1 MTNIQE
7 LGKYGISSQVIRIW
21 EESGIRSLL
30 PVQQQA
36 IEKGVLEGASLLVIA
51 PTSSG
56 KTFIGEIAAYKRA
69 KEQAQVLY
77 LVPLKAIGE
86 EKFADFK
93 TKYED
98 YGINVVISSSDHR
111 EFDEDIKRGD
121 FHIAILT
128 YEKLVAL
135 LVTNPEILRYCGLL
149 IVDEIQM
156 LADKTRGPELELLLT
171 KILLSREGGDL
182 QIVALSAT
190 LNGVEDL
197 GKWLGLEPLRSNER
211 PVELREGIY
220 TPDGRFVY
228 RGWKNSKKMGEERF
242 PSLASPDHTTMLDA
256 LVEYLVDKGE
266 QVLIFLSTREDTVT
280 IAERLATKVLTLP
293 PVSEAIG
300 ALDELEGTGARDTL
314 KEVLRGGVAF
324 HNADLLVEE
333 RLLVERFF
341 REGAIRV
348 VCATSTLAMGVN
360 MPAKTVIVA
369 DIWKWARD
377 ERTQRWVREPIS
389 VAEYKNAS
397 GRAGRYALQDD
408 FGRSVLIAK
417 TEFEY
422 DSYWAKYVVGQLERV
437 VSQFGEQP
445 LDLQVLD
452 LIASK
457 ICQTTEEAVKFLL
470 KTFAGYQKWTL
481 ETTRQEISGK
491 IRDSI
496 ERNARAQTI
505 VRKDGVL
512 TATEQGRVCA
522 SRRISL
528 ETLEYLRKWLKSVEA
543 FDNLETIYVA
553 AQTEEL
559 ARVSF
564 RMSTPEFHS
573 NKYID
578 YLRQIETERLVSSF
592 ITDDI
597 PSDQQTL
604 GYEKTKRLKMALIAY
619 CWIQGH
625 SLRELE
631 GSFQEKAGPIR
642 RLTAENLSWIV
653 DTMADLATVTGR
665 PREFAEQLKV
675 IADRLVYGVPKE
687 ALLIAKLRVRGINRS
702 EMMQL
707 LKHGYDSPDK
717 ILDAELSAFDG
728 VISRTRANRLRDELR
743 KHIKDTL
750 ERQKRG
756 HITRLERLK
765 VDSGVIKNIYE
776 AEGKAL
782 EMAMEDLFSPP
793 FWHLAFERIS
803 QQDQRKGRPDFLLYT
818 VDNEIIACEVTA
830 KERNDHHI
838 DKGKAE
844 KILGSAAWRPPIA
857 RVVIGRPDFHELAI
871 DNARNI
877 VAEGMNYK
885 LVPMYV
891 LAEMYVRVHEGRLTS
906 KDVESILRNEQGYL
920 TFENLDK
927 YSRAS

>member
-1 MTNIQE
+1 MTNIQD

-21 EESGIRSLL
+21 EESGIKSLL

-36 IEKGVLEGASLLVIA
+36 IEKGLLKGASLLVIA

-77 LVPLKAIGE
+77 LVPLKAVGE
-86 EKFADFK
+86 EKFADFRN
-93 TKYED
+93 KYED
-98 YGINVVISSSDHR
+98 YGIDVVISSSDHR
-111 EFDEDIKRGD
+111 EFDDDIKQGN

-156 LADKTRGPELELLLT
+156 LADRIRGPELELLLT
-171 KILLSREGGDL
+171 KILLSRKRGDL

-197 GKWLGLEPLRSNER
+197 GKWLGLEILRSNER
-211 PVELREGIY
+211 PIELREGIY
-220 TPDGRFVY
+220 TSDGRFVY
-228 RGWKNSKKMGEERF
+228 REWNSKRVGEEEF

-266 QVLIFLSTREDTVT
+266 QVLVFLSTREDTVT
-280 IAERLATKVLTLP
+280 TAERLATKVLTLP

-300 ALDELEGTGARDTL
+300 TLDELEGTGARDTL

-324 HNADLLVEE
+324 HNADLLAEE

-360 MPAKTVIVA
+360 MPAKTVVVA
-369 DIWKWARD
+369 DIWKWMRD
-377 ERTQRWVREPIS
+377 ERTQRWGREPIS

-457 ICQTTEEAVKFLL
+457 MCQTTEETVQFLL
-470 KTFAGYQKWTL
+470 KTFAGHQRWTL

-528 ETLEYLRKWLKSVEA
+528 ETLEYLRKWLKSVEV
-543 FDNLETIYVA
+543 FNNLEIIYVA

-578 YLRQIETERLVSSF
+578 YLRQIETERPVSSF

-604 GYEKTKRLKMALIAY
+604 GYEKTKRLKLALTAY
-619 CWIQGH
+619 YWIQGH

-653 DTMADLATVTGR
+653 DTMADLATVIGR

-675 IADRLVYGVPKE
+675 IGDRLVYGVPKE
-687 ALLIAKLRVRGINRS
+687 ALLMARLRVRGINRS

-707 LKHGYDSPDK
+707 LKHGYDSLDK

-756 HITRLERLK
+756 HITRLERLR
-765 VDSGVIKNIYE
+765 VDSGVIRNIYE

-782 EMAMEDLFSPP
+782 EMVMEDLFSPP
-793 FWHLAFERIS
+793 FWRLTFERIS

-818 VDNEIIACEVTA
+818 ADNKFIACEVTA
-830 KERNDHHI
+830 KERNDHHV

-844 KILGSAAWRPPIA
+844 KILGSAAWCTPVA

-871 DNARNI
+871 DNTRNV

-885 LVPMYV
+885 LVPVYV
-891 LAEMYVRVHEGRLTS
+891 LAEMYVRLYEGRLTS
-906 KDVESILRNEQGYL
+906 ENVESILRNERGYL
-920 TFENLDK
+920 TFETLDK
-927 YSRAS
+927 YSRTS

>member
-1 MTNIQE
+1 MNIQE
-7 LGKYGISSQVIRIW
+7 LEKYGISSQVIKIW
-21 EESGIRSLL
+21 EESGIKSLL

-36 IEKGVLEGASLLVIA
+36 IEKGILEGASLLVIA

-69 KEQAQVLY
+69 KEQTQVLY

-93 TKYED
+93 GKYED
-98 YGINVVISSSDHR
+98 YGINVVISSRDHR
-111 EFDEDIKRGD
+111 EFDDDIKQGN

-156 LADKTRGPELELLLT
+156 LADRTRGPELELLLT
-171 KILLSREGGDL
+171 KILLSREESDL
-182 QIVALSAT
+182 QIIALSAT
-190 LNGVEDL
+190 LDGVDDL
-197 GKWLGLEPLRSNER
+197 GKWLGLEVLRSNKR

-228 RGWKNSKKMGEERF
+228 REWNSKKLGEEEF
-242 PSLASPDHTTMLDA
+242 PSLTSPDHTAMLDA

-280 IAERLATKVLTLP
+280 TAERLATKVLTLP
-293 PVSEAIG
+293 PVSKAIG
-300 ALDELEGTGARDTL
+300 ALDDLEGTGARDTL
-314 KEVLRGGVAF
+314 KEVLRGGIAF

-360 MPAKTVIVA
+360 MPAKTAIVA
-369 DIWKWARD
+369 DIWKWVQD
-377 ERTQRWVREPIS
+377 ERTQRRVRKPIL

-397 GRAGRYALQDD
+397 GRAGRYTLQDN

-417 TEFEY
+417 TEFDY
-422 DSYWAKYVVGQLERV
+422 DSYWAKYIVGQLERV

-452 LIASK
+452 LVASR
-457 ICQTTEEAVKFLL
+457 ICQKTEEVVRFLL
-470 KTFAGYQKWTL
+470 KTFVGHQKWTL
-481 ETTRQEISGK
+481 ETTRQEISDK

-496 ERNARAQTI
+496 ERNVQAQTI
-505 VRKDGVL
+505 VRMEDGIL

-522 SRRISL
+522 SKRISL
-528 ETLEYLRKWLKSVEA
+528 ETLEYLREWLERVEA
-543 FDNLETIYVA
+543 IDELEVIYAA
-553 AQTEEL
+553 AQTKEL
-559 ARVSF
+559 ARASF

-573 NKYID
+573 DKYIEC
-578 YLRQIETERLVSSF
+578 LHQIETERPVSSF
-592 ITDDI
+592 ITDGI
-597 PSDQQTL
+597 PSHQQAL
-604 GYEKTKRLKMALIAY
+604 GYDKTRKLKMALTAY
-619 CWIQGH
+619 YWIQGRQ
-625 SLRELE
+625 LRELE
-631 GSFQEKAGPIR
+631 EAFQEKAGPIR

-653 DTMADLATVTGR
+653 DAMADLAVAMRR
-665 PREFAEQLKV
+665 PREFVKQLEV
-675 IADRLVYGVPKE
+675 IVDRLVYGVPKE
-687 ALLIAKLRVRGINRS
+687 ALFMAKLRVRGINRS

-707 LKHGYDSPDK
+707 LKHGYNSSDK
-717 ILDAELSAFDG
+717 ILDADISAFDG
-728 VISRTRANRLRDELR
+728 VTSRTRANRLRDELR

-756 HITRLERLK
+756 HITRLDRLGI
-765 VDSGVIKNIYE
+765 DSGVVKNIYE
-776 AEGKAL
+776 AEGRAL
-782 EMAMEDLFSPP
+782 EMAMEDLFTPP
-793 FWHLAFERIS
+793 FWNLVFERIS
-803 QQDQRKGRPDFLLYT
+803 RQDQREGRPDFLLYT
-818 VDNEIIACEVTA
+818 VDNEVIACEVTA
-830 KERNDHHI
+830 KERNNCHI

-844 KILGSAAWRPPIA
+844 KILGSAAWCTPIA

-871 DNARNI
+871 DNAENI

-885 LVPMYV
+885 LIPMHV

-906 KDVESILRNEQGYL
+906 KDVEGILCNEQGYL
-920 TFENLDK
+920 TFETLDK
-927 YSRAS
+927 YG